1 MFVVLFVVFVVV
13 YIWRTLFGQV
23 ETIGDAYMVV
33 SGLPTKN
40 GTLHAREIARMSLNL
55 LNETMSFKIRHRPKQ
70 QLKLRIGIHSG
81 NHKHPYKICILLFMY
96 FECWNMSTRIS
107 IHKSMY
113 SAKPFLIEIKWAQR
127 FYLNIEHL
135 YCLWNVLHI
144 NKCIFISRCCRL
156 CSDNL
161 NCTQI
166 ICLSFLDYLCHV
178 KADWY
183 LAVTVKL
190 HIYF

>member
-1 MFVVLFVVFVVV
+1 MNKCCFTCLHRQNDVIFQVVDLLNDLYTTFDTVIEKFDVYKVCNDVIHIIITNVILIKTWDYCIDYVNLFHSAIGIVLLFVVLFVVFFVVVVVVV

-81 NHKHPYKICILLFMY
+81 NHKHPYKICILLCEQ
-96 FECWNMSTRIS
+96 FEVLLF
-107 IHKSMY
+107 
-113 SAKPFLIEIKWAQR
+113 FLQ
-127 FYLNIEHL
+127 
-135 YCLWNVLHI
+135 
-144 NKCIFISRCCRL
+144 
-156 CSDNL
+156 D
-161 NCTQI
+161 
-166 ICLSFLDYLCHV
+166 
-178 KADWY
+178 
-183 LAVTVKL
+183 
-190 HIYF
+190 